1 MVNTKFNTK
10 FNTKQT
16 AICSFSARR
25 RTSHHDA
32 NARAERLALLHA
44 VRGEHRATGLI
55 PRRYLRHKRQWCG
68 GVCTYMYAGM
78 TSRLGPTDL
87 LDDVGTSR
95 HDAEDIWMHVIREA
109 SARA

>member
-1 MVNTKFNTK
+1 M
-10 FNTKQT
+10 
-16 AICSFSARR
+16 
-25 RTSHHDA
+25 
-32 NARAERLALLHA
+32 
-44 VRGEHRATGLI
+44 RGEHRATGLVL
-55 PRRYLRHKRQWCG
+55 RRYLRHKRQWCG